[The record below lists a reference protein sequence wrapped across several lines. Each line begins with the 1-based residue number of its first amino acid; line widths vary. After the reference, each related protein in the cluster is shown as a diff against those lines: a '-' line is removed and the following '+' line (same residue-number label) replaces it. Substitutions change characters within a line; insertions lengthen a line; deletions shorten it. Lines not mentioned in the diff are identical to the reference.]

1 MYLCTQTKKKNCN
14 HCAFYKPNI
23 KSRLRSLFK
32 AQTKDCYHCPYID
45 GCIEGMPKL
54 KRKAALH
61 VKDIKS
67 QIDKH
72 QRIVIKDNNFITG
85 EIRVLRR
92 SLGDIQDHNIEDVTL
107 MKWLS
112 DFSFDDLRPC
122 RYEGWAKNRPYPPNH
137 PKYDPQ
143 NPEKK
148 KHEETDYF
156 LYYSIIRECR

>member
-92 SLGDIQDHNIEDVTL
+92 SLGDIKDHNIEDVTL

-148 KHEETDYF
+148 KHEETDY
-156 LYYSIIRECR
+156 L